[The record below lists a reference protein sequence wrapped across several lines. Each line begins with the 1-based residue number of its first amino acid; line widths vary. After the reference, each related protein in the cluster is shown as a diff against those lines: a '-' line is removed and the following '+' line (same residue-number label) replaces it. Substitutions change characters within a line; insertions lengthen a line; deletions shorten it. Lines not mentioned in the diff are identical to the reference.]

1 MEERLINYACH
12 LPLATTIGE
21 DDGRKMLVSISPVR
35 LVNIKLSLGL
45 AGSRQNGGECFIR
58 ADA

>member
-12 LPLATTIGE
+12 LPLATTSRE

-45 AGSRQNGGECFIR
+45 VGSRQNWGECFIK